1 MGILISAVLPIA
13 LVAFVGVVIGRVF
26 TLERQTLAKLSIY
39 ALVPAL
45 VLHSLAKTTLALG
58 DAIAILTTFIIHTA
72 LLYLLAIILGQLLK
86 FSADEKKSLIATT
99 IFANVGNMGLPF
111 VLFSLGAAGLE
122 RAIVYLVG
130 SSLITAS
137 VFPTVLKG
145 EGILKGLRYTLCL
158 PVLWAA
164 IAGILLQGSGTVMP
178 LPIQRGITLMSEG
191 AIPVALLMLGI
202 QLSETPFIFGRYEL
216 LGAGL
221 RLIVSPLVAFNI
233 ANLVGLTGIDRQ
245 VVVLQSAMLVAV
257 NSLIWVTELG
267 GDTVRVARTIVMSTL
282 LSLGTLPVVLWL
294 SSRWHIVCK
303 RCPRSFTIATNLFF

>member
-13 LVAFVGVVIGRVF
+13 LVALVGVWIGRMF
-26 TLERQTLAKLSIY
+26 TLERQTLARLSIY

-58 DAIAILTTFIIHTA
+58 NAIAILLAFIIHTT
-72 LLYLLAIILGQLLK
+72 LLYCLAVILGKLLK
-86 FSADEKKSLIATT
+86 FSSNEKKSLIATT

-111 VLFSLGAAGLE
+111 VLFSLGDEGLE

-130 SSLITAS
+130 VSLMSAS
-137 VFPTVLKG
+137 VFPIVLKG
-145 EGILKGLRYTLCL
+145 EGVLKGLRYTLSL

-164 IAGILLQGSGTVMP
+164 IAGLLLQGTNTVIPIPIERGVTLLSG
-178 LPIQRGITLMSEG
+178 G

-202 QLSETPFIFGRYEL
+202 QLSETPFIFGRYEF

-221 RLIVSPLVAFNI
+221 RLIVSPFIAFNI
-233 ANLVGLTGIDRQ
+233 ANLVGLTGLDRQ
-245 VVVLQSAMLVAV
+245 VVVLQSAMPVAV

-267 GDTVRVARTIVMSTL
+267 GDTVRVARTIVISTL
-282 LSLGTLPVVLWL
+282 LSLGSLPIVLWL
-294 SSRWHIVCK
+294 SSR
-303 RCPRSFTIATNLFF
+303 